1 MRFARV
7 RVGGVP
13 RFCHVDGEQLYLL
26 GEGEP
31 ERAERTGERVAIGDV
46 EFLAPVE
53 PTKILAVLGAFRFGR
68 EPEVARQTSPKF
80 TSKLITSVNAHGC
93 SIIKPFDMPNTLDGE
108 AELGVVLGRDVRRV
122 SPEGARDAILGF
134 TCVNDMTLTDQG
146 VEDMDFMRAKSVDT
160 FASFGPWID
169 TDVSPDQVRK
179 GLVISGSVNGVP
191 SQLGNT
197 ADYTWDVLETI
208 SWASQLFT
216 LRRFDLIALGTPV
229 PVSRV
234 DVGDVMTVTVEGV
247 GTLINKIAREELI
260 AS

>member
-1 MRFARV
+1 
-7 RVGGVP
+7 
-13 RFCHVDGEQLYLL
+13 
-26 GEGEP
+26 
-31 ERAERTGERVAIGDV
+31 
-46 EFLAPVE
+46 
-53 PTKILAVLGAFRFGR
+53 
-68 EPEVARQTSPKF
+68 
-80 TSKLITSVNAHGC
+80 
-93 SIIKPFDMPNTLDGE
+93 
-108 AELGVVLGRDVRRV
+108 
-122 SPEGARDAILGF
+122 
-134 TCVNDMTLTDQG
+134 MTLTDQG